1 MNIRKYEVLQRIY
14 DLGVVGIIR
23 TPDTANGI
31 ASAEAVFQGGITV
44 LEVSLTFPGALDIM
58 REVSARGRSKG
69 LILGAGT
76 VADAESARLCIE
88 AGSEFVVSHCFSEDV
103 ARLCNRYGVAYMPGV
118 GTVTE
123 IVRAMEAGSDVVKAF
138 PGEVLGPKFVKAVL
152 GPLPHAR
159 IMPIGGVTPDNLE
172 DWFKAGAFAVG
183 LGSALV
189 KPAGKEGDYPAIR
202 ETADQIVSRI
212 ARIRSGLQLQG

>member
-1 MNIRKYEVLQRIY
+1 MNIRKYEVLSRIH

-23 TPDTANGI
+23 TPDTAGGI

-44 LEVSLTFPGALDIM
+44 LEVSTTFPGALDIM
-58 REVSARGRSKG
+58 RSTAASHKSSG

-76 VADAESARLCIE
+76 VADSETAKLCID
-88 AGSEFVVSHCFSEDV
+88 AGAEFIVSHCFSEEV

-123 IVRAMEAGSDVVKAF
+123 IVRAMEWGADVVKAF
-138 PGEVLGPKFVKAVL
+138 PGEVLGPKFIKAVH
-152 GPLPHAR
+152 GPLPNAQ
-159 IMPIGGVTPDNLE
+159 IMPIGGVSPNNLE
-172 DWFKAGAFAVG
+172 DWFLAGAFAVG

-189 KPAGKEGDYPAIR
+189 KPEGREGDYPAIR
-202 ETADQIVSRI
+202 QTAEEIVSRI
-212 ARIRSGLQLQG
+212 ARIRTHV

>member
-1 MNIRKYEVLQRIY
+1 MNIRKYEVLSRIH

-23 TPDTANGI
+23 TPDTAGGI

-44 LEVSLTFPGALDIM
+44 LEVSTTFPGALDIM
-58 REVSARGRSKG
+58 RSTAASHKSSG

-76 VADAESARLCIE
+76 VADSETAKLCID
-88 AGSEFVVSHCFSEDV
+88 AGAEFIVSHCFSEEV

-123 IVRAMEAGSDVVKAF
+123 IVRAMEWGAEVVKAF
-138 PGEVLGPKFVKAVL
+138 PGEVLGPKFIKAVH
-152 GPLPHAR
+152 GPLPNAQ
-159 IMPIGGVTPDNLE
+159 IMPIGGVSPNNLE
-172 DWFKAGAFAVG
+172 DWFLAGAFAVG

-189 KPAGKEGDYPAIR
+189 KPEGREGDYPAIR
-202 ETADQIVSRI
+202 QTAEEIVSRI
-212 ARIRSGLQLQG
+212 ARIRTHV